1 MGTARV
7 CARAVEAHAVL
18 EALPDGAPVAVSA
31 CLLGTPC
38 RYDGQQRRNQTV
50 LDAIA
55 RLTVIPICPE
65 GAGGLP
71 VPRPPAEAQPD
82 GRIVLRDGRDV
93 SEQFALGAARSLE
106 RVRESGASVAILKAH
121 SPSCGVGQVYD
132 GTFSGR
138 LRTGDGVA
146 TRLLMDAGV
155 SVLDE
160 RELRDLSSQE

>member
-55 RLTVIPICPE
+55 RLTVDTDLPGGRRRPARAAP
-65 GAGGLP
+65 AGRG
-71 VPRPPAEAQPD
+71 PA
-82 GRIVLRDGRDV
+82 
-93 SEQFALGAARSLE
+93 
-106 RVRESGASVAILKAH
+106 
-121 SPSCGVGQVYD
+121 
-132 GTFSGR
+132 
-138 LRTGDGVA
+138 
-146 TRLLMDAGV
+146 
-155 SVLDE
+155 
-160 RELRDLSSQE
+160 